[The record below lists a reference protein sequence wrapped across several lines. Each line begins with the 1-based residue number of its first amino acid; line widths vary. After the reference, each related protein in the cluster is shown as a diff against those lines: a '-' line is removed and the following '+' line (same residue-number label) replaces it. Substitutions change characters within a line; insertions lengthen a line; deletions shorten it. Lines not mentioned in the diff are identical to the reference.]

1 MQEQLCA
8 TTNYQQNTIVSQLTS
23 FVIKEFRHIF
33 RDVRTMMILLVLP
46 VVMVLLFGY
55 VITTEVKDIRLAVV
69 DLSHDDLTQQV
80 TDRFS
85 QNRYFILSGIA
96 SSPSQGR
103 AMLEHDQA
111 DMVMVFGENFA
122 QELVHSRQASV
133 QLLMDGSEPNQAAA
147 RAAYA
152 QQLLMSV
159 AQDISS
165 SMGIEQRLQI
175 MPVTHALF
183 NPNLRSEYNF
193 VPGNMGMILLLI
205 CAMMT
210 SVSIVREK
218 EMGTME
224 VLLASPLPPSVIIIA
239 KLVPYFV
246 ISFINL
252 VTILVLCKFML
263 GLPFAGSLAAFMGIS
278 VIYLIVSLALG
289 LLISTLVRT
298 QLAAMILSLLLI
310 IPTIYFSGMTFPIES
325 MPVMYQHVSAF
336 IPARWYVAAVRKLMI
351 QGVEVQHVMHETTIL
366 ATMAVVLVS
375 VSLATFKKR
384 L

>member
-1 MQEQLCA
+1 MNQLK
-8 TTNYQQNTIVSQLTS
+8 S
-23 FVIKEFRHIF
+23 FVTKEFRHIF

-69 DLSHDDLTQQV
+69 DLSHDELTQQV
-80 TDRFS
+80 IDRFS
-85 QNRYFILSGIA
+85 QNHYFILTGSAA
-96 SSPSQGR
+96 SAAAGR

-111 DMVMVFGENFA
+111 DMVVVFGENFA
-122 QELVHSRQASV
+122 QEIVHSRQASV
-133 QLLMDGSEPNQAAA
+133 QLLVDGSEPNQAAA

-152 QQLLMSV
+152 QQLLLSV
-159 AQDISS
+159 AQELSAT
-165 SMGIEQRLQI
+165 MGIEQQFQI
-175 MPVTHALF
+175 APVTHALF
-183 NPNLRSEYNF
+183 NPNLRSEFNF
-193 VPGNMGMILLLI
+193 VPGNMGMILMLI

-218 EMGTME
+218 ETGTME
-224 VLLASPLPPSVIIIA
+224 VLLASPLPPLVIIIA

-252 VTILVLCKFML
+252 VTILVLCKYLL
-263 GLPFAGSLAAFMGIS
+263 GLPFAGSLPAFMGIS
-278 VIYLIVSLALG
+278 IIYLIVSLSLG

-325 MPVMYQHVSAF
+325 MPVMYQHVSAC

-351 QGVEVQHVMHETTIL
+351 QGVEVRHVMRETAIL

-375 VSLATFKKR
+375 VSLATFRKR

>member
-175 MPVTHALF
+175 MPVIHALF

>member
-1 MQEQLCA
+1 MNQLH
-8 TTNYQQNTIVSQLTS
+8 S
-23 FVIKEFRHIF
+23 FVVKEFRHIF

-69 DLSHDDLTQQV
+69 DLSRDDLTQQV
-80 TDRFS
+80 VDRFA
-85 QNRYFILSGIA
+85 QNRYFHLTGTA
-96 SSPSQGR
+96 GNPTQGR
-103 AMLEHDQA
+103 AMLENGQA
-111 DMVMVFGENFA
+111 DMVLVFGEHFA
-122 QELVHSRQASV
+122 EQLVHSREASV
-133 QLLMDGSEPNQAAA
+133 QLLLDGSEPNQAAA

-152 QQLLMSV
+152 QQLLLAV
-159 AQDISS
+159 AQELSAT
-165 SMGIEQRLQI
+165 MGVEPRFQI
-175 MPVTHALF
+175 QPVTHALF
-183 NPNLRSEYNF
+183 NPHLRSEFNF
-193 VPGNMGMILLLI
+193 VPGNMGMILMLI

-224 VLLASPLPPSVIIIA
+224 VLLASPLPPLVIIIA

-252 VTILVLCKFML
+252 VTILVLCKYL
-263 GLPFAGSLAAFMGIS
+263 LALPFAGSLWAFMGIS
-278 VIYLIVSLALG
+278 VIYLVVSLALG

-325 MPVMYQHVSAF
+325 MPVMYQHVASF

-351 QGVEVQHVMHETTIL
+351 QGVEVQHVARETLVL
-366 ATMAVVLVS
+366 ATMALVLVS
-375 VSLATFKKR
+375 LSLATFKKR

>member
-1 MQEQLCA
+1 MHQLK
-8 TTNYQQNTIVSQLTS
+8 S
-23 FVIKEFRHIF
+23 FVLKEFRHIF

-69 DLSHDDLTQQV
+69 DVAHDDLTTQV
-80 TDRFS
+80 VNRFAS
-85 QNRYFILSGIA
+85 NKYFILTGNA
-96 SSPSQGR
+96 QSPDEGR

-111 DMVMVFGENFA
+111 DMVLVFAENFS
-122 QELVHSRQASV
+122 QELVHSRHSSV
-133 QLLMDGSEPNQAAA
+133 QLLVDGSEPNQGAA

-152 QQLLMSV
+152 QQVLLS
-159 AQDISS
+159 AAREISA
-165 SMGIEQRLQI
+165 SMGVEPHYQIE
-175 MPVTHALF
+175 PVTHALF
-183 NPNLRSEYNF
+183 NPQLRSEFNF

-218 EMGTME
+218 ETGTME
-224 VLLASPLPPSVIIIA
+224 VLLASPMPPLVIIVA
-239 KLVPYFV
+239 KLIPYFV

-252 VTILVLCKFML
+252 VTILVLSKFL
-263 GLPFAGSLAAFMGIS
+263 LNLPFAGSLTAFMGIS

-325 MPVMYQHVSAF
+325 MPTLYQHVSAF
-336 IPARWYVAAVRKLMI
+336 IPARWYVSAVRKLMI
-351 QGVEVQHVMHETTIL
+351 QGVEVQHVMHETGIL
-366 ATMAVVLVS
+366 ITMAVVLVS

>member
-1 MQEQLCA
+1 MRQFR
-8 TTNYQQNTIVSQLTS
+8 S
-23 FVIKEFRHIF
+23 FIIKEFRHIF
-33 RDVRTMMILLVLP
+33 RDVRTMLILLVLP

-55 VITTEVKDIRLAVV
+55 VITTEVKDIRFVIV
-69 DLSHDDLTQQV
+69 DLSHDDITQMV
-80 TDRFS
+80 TERFAS
-85 QNRYFILSGIA
+85 NKYFIFTATTDNLDM
-96 SSPSQGR
+96 GR
-103 AMLEHDQA
+103 KMLERNEA
-111 DMVMVFGENFA
+111 DLVLVFSENFSE
-122 QELVHSRQASV
+122 QLGHSREASV
-133 QLLMDGSEPNQAAA
+133 QLLVDGSESNQAAA
-147 RAAYA
+147 RTAYA
-152 QQLLMSV
+152 QQLLMAIAQEISAQLGV
-159 AQDISS
+159 ADQY
-165 SMGIEQRLQI
+165 QI

-183 NPNLRSEYNF
+183 NPQLKSEYNF

-224 VLLASPLPPSVIIIA
+224 VLLASPLPPIVIILSKII
-239 KLVPYFV
+239 PYFV

-252 VTILVLCKFML
+252 LTIIVMSKYML
-263 GLPFAGSLAAFMGIS
+263 KLPFTGSMPAFLGIS
-278 VIYLIVSLALG
+278 IIYLIVSLALG

-325 MPVMYQHVSAF
+325 MPEMYQHVSAF
-336 IPARWYVAAVRKLMI
+336 IPARWYVSAVRKLMI
-351 QGVEVQHVMHETTIL
+351 QGADVKYVMYETGVL
-366 ATMAVVLVS
+366 AVMAFVLVT

>member
-1 MQEQLCA
+1 MNQLK
-8 TTNYQQNTIVSQLTS
+8 S
-23 FVIKEFRHIF
+23 FVTKEFRHIF

-69 DLSHDDLTQQV
+69 DLSHDDLTAQV
-80 TDRFS
+80 VDRFS
-85 QNRYFILSGIA
+85 QNRYFILTGTA
-96 SSPSQGR
+96 NSPSQGR
-103 AMLEHDQA
+103 SLLEHGQA

-122 QELVHSRQASV
+122 GELVHSREASV
-133 QLLMDGSEPNQAAA
+133 QLLLDGSEPNQAAA

-152 QQLLMSV
+152 QQLLLSL
-159 AQDISS
+159 AQELSAQ
-165 SMGIEQRLQI
+165 MGIEQRLQI
-175 MPVTHALF
+175 VPVTHALF
-183 NPNLRSEYNF
+183 NPHLRSEFNF
-193 VPGNMGMILLLI
+193 VPGNMGMILMLI

-224 VLLASPLPPSVIIIA
+224 VLLASPLPPLVIIIA

-252 VTILVLCKFML
+252 VTILVLCKFL
-263 GLPFAGSLAAFMGIS
+263 LALPFAGSLWAFLGIS

-325 MPVMYQHVSAF
+325 MPVMYQHVASF

-351 QGVEVQHVMHETTIL
+351 QGVAVQHVLRETLVL

-375 VSLATFKKR
+375 VSLASFKKR